1 MALGQPLDSASQ
13 SIVIARSKATKQSRT
28 LLCLKKARLLRR
40 FAPRNDSQV
49 GWANGIIVC
58 PR

>member
-13 SIVIARSKATKQSRT
+13 SIVIA
-28 LLCLKKARLLRR
+28 
-40 FAPRNDSQV
+40 PHNDSQV